1 MEREELNQCFEQYRR
16 TGDISL
22 RNQIAEHY
30 MYIAEIL
37 AKKFVGR
44 GVDYDDLYQ
53 VACLALVK
61 GVERF
66 DPGMGMQFT
75 TFITPTV
82 TGEIKNYFRDKSRT
96 VRLPRKLAKLGLD
109 VRKKRDEILSLTGKK
124 PTPKEIAQSLGVE
137 EEDVLQAMEI
147 GSVVSLDSSVST
159 DGEERSLYDVL
170 PDDANPFE
178 AFEDKEMLVS
188 AIQNFN
194 QTEREVLRL
203 RYEKGLSQMATAE
216 ELNVSQMFVSRMER
230 KLLQKLRTLLQDQ
243 A

>member
-147 GSVVSLDSSVST
+147 GSVVSLDSSVNT
-159 DGEERSLYDVL
+159 EGEERSLYDVL

-178 AFEDKEMLVS
+178 AFEDKEMLIS

-216 ELNVSQMFVSRMER
+216 QLNVSQMFVSRMER
-230 KLLQKLRTLLQDQ
+230 KLLQKLRTLLQDE

>member
-22 RNQIAEHY
+22 RNKIAEHY
-30 MYIAEIL
+30 IYIAEIL